1 MAVSID
7 FAANLDR
14 SASQIAA
21 NQLVRILSGASQD
34 IRKDLA
40 KAIAEGL
47 DFSAGRRGVAQ
58 LRREVND
65 MAAESQ
71 RLEREKLRQITVEE
85 SKLARINAIKKEGV
99 ELTAL
104 QAAKVKELNTDLETA
119 KAKHEAADLALAGI
133 ATKQAAAQKALDQNS
148 TKAAYATGAAA
159 TAINVMGAAATAGT
173 FAIGGTVK
181 AAGDWQQS
189 MMKLHTAA
197 GVSTGDVKDL
207 SDGMLKLSSQVGY
220 SSSQLAEAAFSVSK
234 YGDLTKTTAMKLDV
248 LKAAAQGANAEQADL
263 TTTTDA
269 LLLSMHN
276 FNRPASEAADTMSKM
291 VAAVGETPGG
301 LNAFAG
307 ALHTIE
313 PIAASLHIKMEDL
326 WGVLSQMGKSG
337 TSMDQASEQ
346 IRNAMLALSDP
357 AGPARAAMQQLN
369 INADEVSKHLGERGL
384 SGTMQY
390 LHDKIM
396 EFGSEK
402 SGINVGELRNAA
414 QAQENLNG
422 MMEKMTPYARQHAEA
437 LKNNTEGSRAYTIAM
452 RGANEEDKTQMDQ
465 ARKLID
471 TVDGFS
477 KRFANGR
484 EVIET
489 VTQASKE
496 LTGTMSAEQVYLQTT
511 GDHAEELSNGIKKL
525 SDTHAEADGSVKGF
539 NETQETLNAKMRD
552 AKAAFN
558 AMAIEVGTTFV
569 PIMTDVADVAK
580 NIGELMSRHPG
591 IMHAAAD
598 AVVAFGTA
606 WLGIKAMNILGTVIG
621 PIADGI
627 GMIIGKEEAAT
638 VMAGRLSGALGRLG
652 KGFGLAMAAGAVGDI
667 AQDATQGNDTLNSLA
682 VVGTDAAQG
691 AIAGGTLGS
700 IIPGVGTAIG
710 AGVGGVIGGGIGLY
724 NQFAS
729 HATGGPVHGKG
740 PNGVDSVL
748 TYLAP
753 GEHVLTHGDVAAM
766 GGHGNVHAFRNAL
779 HRQDGGAIGPDVQ
792 VAHSMMGVPYNQGNR
807 ADCSGMVGRVIL
819 GAMGL
824 GGGSLPT
831 TKNMGQWLAAL
842 GFHSGMGGPGSI
854 SVGWYDHGP
863 NPNDGHT
870 AMTLTDGEHAES
882 GGSHGNFLVGA
893 GAAGANSSQFD
904 HHMFLSTMYGEGS
917 STGMPNTFGGSGGG
931 GGGGGG
937 SMPAGSIPGFG
948 PAGQAGYYSPPPAGA
963 TTGTGPEGQPG
974 YYTPVPERVDKK
986 QEEVRHIEDHI
997 KELKEKEGELKTNA
1011 KQSERNR
1018 LQDEI
1023 KHANEELRQANE
1035 RLNDAQQ
1042 GEFHPLKFHANRTG
1056 GAGRGRSGRRGG
1068 GGSPFMPVGLSDNF
1082 GLDKGLPGL
1091 AEWAVG
1097 FLEDLVL
1104 GPLEAGAMAGSGMAD
1119 GEKGAEADL
1128 SGYSGMNGSGLG
1140 GGMMSALSPGGFAS
1154 SGAPSMADF
1163 KTVDVGG
1170 STGSRGPGGG
1180 PSGSPSGSRAA
1191 TAPGGK
1197 PGYFNDSWWTGRS
1210 SSDVR
1215 GRGNSLGSPQTGV
1228 SAADIASFPPDVQA
1242 YIRDHPEILTQ
1253 RPSGPSAGDLKKV
1266 QDALTAPLGPPKD
1279 LHPPIKTDQYPIL
1292 SGQQQK
1298 DWNFLTQNPLMGM
1311 LGTWFSSQPGIRQ
1324 MTGTEPP
1331 PPEPAQHNLPIP
1343 QFKGLE
1349 PRYKATG
1356 GPVGTDT
1363 VPAWLSP
1370 GEFVMNADATKNHM
1384 NLLKQMNGFS
1394 SGGMVPQYFD
1404 AGSQNPIVPT
1414 PVPGA
1419 QTAGAVQPTPPKPP
1433 ANQAPAQPKM
1443 PAPGDGNP
1451 KTVDIKPNPADL
1463 KTVDQTPSSDT
1474 HNLPGLTTPGAGS
1487 QQPGTGQPASPGIGF
1502 DGGLIGMAEGAAS
1515 AAASASP
1522 AGPAGGAAMSTAFQ
1536 LINRAAS
1543 YGAQVAGIGVEGLLE
1558 TFLPSSGSAGGDW
1571 SKTIPGKLLMGVT
1584 GIRPNPANAAG
1595 NTQLPAQGS
1604 EGPQSSVGNQFFGD
1618 VHVNGVHNPDQ
1629 FNDWSRQQAQSA
1641 VGAYPANSR

>member
-85 SKLARINAIKKEGV
+85 SKLARINALQKEGV
-99 ELTAL
+99 QLTAL
-104 QAAKVKELNTDLETA
+104 QTAKLKELNTDLETA
-119 KAKHEAADLALAGI
+119 KAKHEAADLALAGL

-159 TAINVMGAAATAGT
+159 TAINVMGAASVAGT
-173 FAIGGTVK
+173 IAIGGTIK
-181 AAGDWQQS
+181 AAGDWQQQ

-197 GVSTGDVKDL
+197 GVSTNDVKTL
-207 SDGMLKLSSQVGY
+207 SDGILDMSSKVGY
-220 SSSQLAEAAFSVSK
+220 SSAQLGDAAFQIAK
-234 YGDLTKTTAMKLDV
+234 YGLSASDNLKLMK
-248 LKAAAQGANAEQADL
+248 ASAQGANAEGASLEATTEALSL
-263 TTTTDA
+263 T
-269 LLLSMHN
+269 MHN
-276 FNRPASEAADTMSKM
+276 FSAKADESSTIMSKM
-291 VAAVGETPGG
+291 VTAVGESRGT
-301 LNAFAG
+301 LTEFAG

-313 PIAASLHIKMEDL
+313 PMAASLGIKMEDL
-326 WGVLSQMGKSG
+326 WGVLSQVAKSG
-337 TSMDQASEQ
+337 TSFDQAADQ
-346 IRNAMLALSDP
+346 IQNAMRSLSSAQGPAAAAMAQLGINIDDVSMKLKDRGLAGTLQYLSDTV
-357 AGPARAAMQQLN
+357 MTHL
-369 INADEVSKHLGERGL
+369 ADQNH
-384 SGTMQY
+384 
-390 LHDKIM
+390 IA
-396 EFGSEK
+396 
-402 SGINVGELRNAA
+402 VGEMRQAA
-414 QAQENLNG
+414 QAQENVNEML
-422 MMEKMTPYARQHAEA
+422 EKMSPYARQHAEA
-437 LKNNTEGSRAYTIAM
+437 LRNNSEGSRAYTMAM
-452 RGANEEDKTQMDQ
+452 RTANEEDRVQMEQ
-465 ARKLID
+465 VRKLID
-471 TVDGFS
+471 VNDGFS
-477 KRFANGR
+477 KRYAKGR
-484 EVIET
+484 ETLET
-489 VTQASKE
+489 YTQAMVE
-496 LTGTMSAEQVYLQTT
+496 MTGTTSGAAVAFQTT
-511 GDHAEELSNGIKKL
+511 GEHAKETNEGIQRIR
-525 SDTHAEADGSVKGF
+525 DTTAEADGTVKGF

-552 AKAAFN
+552 AHAAFN

-569 PIMTDVADVAK
+569 PIMTDVANIAK
-580 NIGELMSRHPG
+580 NIGEVMSGHPA

-638 VMAGRLSGALGRLG
+638 AMAGRLSGALGRLG

-842 GFHSGMGGPGSI
+842 GFHSGMGGAGSI

-904 HHMFLSTMYGEGS
+904 HHMFLPTMYGEGS
-917 STGMPNTFGGSGGG
+917 STGMPNTFGGSGGS

-1082 GLDKGLPGL
+1082 GLNKGLPGL

-1104 GPLEAGAMAGSGMAD
+1104 GPLEAGAMAQFGGMGSG
-1119 GEKGAEADL
+1119 EEGAEADL

-1140 GGMMSALSPGGFAS
+1140 GGMMSALSSGGFAS

-1170 STGSRGPGGG
+1170 STGSRGSSGGATGGGPGGG
-1180 PSGSPSGSRAA
+1180 PGGGVSPGRPASTTAASRDYPELGEVSGQP
-1191 TAPGGK
+1191 
-1197 PGYFNDSWWTGRS
+1197 S
-1210 SSDVR
+1210 SSSANNFYKDWYPTTS
-1215 GRGNSLGSPQTGV
+1215 GNFYKDPDWYGSAPTNQPPAGTYGV
-1228 SAADIASFPPDVQA
+1228 YGVDDARSQFFRHNAPPLPPGP
-1242 YIRDHPEILTQ
+1242 YLT
-1253 RPSGPSAGDLKKV
+1253 
-1266 QDALTAPLGPPKD
+1266 
-1279 LHPPIKTDQYPIL
+1279 
-1292 SGQQQK
+1292 GQQQ
-1298 DWNFLTQNPLMGM
+1298 QQSM
-1311 LGTWFSSQPGIRQ
+1311 LGGAG
-1324 MTGTEPP
+1324 TGG
-1331 PPEPAQHNLPIP
+1331 PAPSEHPLLRPTQQTVQQNSDMDEYLRLMHAAGHL
-1343 QFKGLE
+1343 
-1349 PRYKATG
+1349 ATG

-1370 GEFVMNADATKNHM
+1370 GEFVMNADATKNNM

-1463 KTVDQTPSSDT
+1463 KTVDKTPSSDT

-1584 GIRPNPANAAG
+1584 GIRPNPANTAG